1 MKAPLLLGCLI
12 LTTIS
17 HAQLSDT
24 ISISGVAPENNIS
37 TRSSTTDKDLTQH
50 RVRSIQF
57 NATDTLSTPN
67 PSREAVALYRYLQDM
82 FGKQMLSGQMWTPW
96 GINEIEYV
104 STKTGKIPAIA
115 GFDYINEPQNA
126 GENQK
131 AIEYWHNGGIVTM
144 MWHWGAPGVGEG
156 YENSKATIDIDQ
168 CFVKAT
174 LEYEDFWADLERIG
188 DWLQKLEDA
197 QVPVLWR
204 PFHELDGG
212 WFWWSKEG
220 PEKFKLLWK
229 TMYNYLVHER
239 GLNNLIWVLCYTG
252 TPDGDWF
259 PGAEY
264 VDIAG
269 ADTYDNMTD
278 SHVGMYYSVLESVD
292 GQNYPVAFHET
303 GIPPRA
309 EECIE
314 DGALWSWW
322 MIWHTDW
329 LEEIEEGYLKEEFNS
344 HLVVTHDELPDIL
357 TTYGWEDDCL
367 PTKTSSFVKVD
378 DKEWQ
383 ETNKMVLN
391 SGTSAQIKV
400 STAEDGLW
408 TWYGLDEVSRTYDE
422 SQQTIAMD
430 KHKTVV
436 ATFENT
442 CGALTTQ
449 SFHVVNGLPDQPVLS
464 IEKPADIVAIYPSP
478 TADFLNIK
486 YAIEHRAFP
495 VSIKITDLYGRPVL
509 SKTQGS
515 LIEQIDISGLSNGV
529 YQITILSSSHI
540 ATKKFI
546 KK

>member
-1 MKAPLLLGCLI
+1 MKVSPLLGFI
-12 LTTIS
+12 LVVS
-17 HAQLSDT
+17 FSNAQTVD
-24 ISISGVAPENNIS
+24 SISVSDVEENNINIRPPYFDTEL
-37 TRSSTTDKDLTQH
+37 TRH
-50 RVRSIQF
+50 RIRSIEF
-57 NATDTLSTPN
+57 TSTDTLSTPN

-82 FGKQMLSGQMWTPW
+82 SGKQMLSGQMWTPW
-96 GINEIEYV
+96 GINEIDYV
-104 STKTGKIPAIA
+104 HSKTGKKPAIA

-131 AIEYWHNGGIVTM
+131 AIEYWQNGGIVTM

-220 PEKFKLLWK
+220 PEKFKLLWR
-229 TMYNYLVHER
+229 TMYDYLVHER

-252 TPDGDWF
+252 NPDGDWF

-269 ADTYDNMTD
+269 ADTYDNLTD
-278 SHVGMYYSVLESVD
+278 SHVSMYYSVLESVD
-292 GQNYPVAFHET
+292 DQNYPVAFHET

-314 DGALWSWW
+314 DGAMWSWW

-329 LEEIEEGYLKEEFNS
+329 LSGIDENYLKEEFNS

-357 TTYGWEDDCL
+357 TTYGWEEDCL
-367 PTKTSSFVKVD
+367 PTKISAYVKID
-378 DKEWQ
+378 DNDWE
-383 ETNKMVLN
+383 EANKMILN
-391 SGTSAQIKV
+391 SGTLATIKV
-400 STAEDGLW
+400 SADEDGLW
-408 TWYGLDEVSRTYDE
+408 TWTGVDEVSRIYDE
-422 SQQTIAMD
+422 SQQTISMD
-430 KHKTVV
+430 KPGTVMT
-436 ATFENT
+436 TFENA
-442 CGALTTQ
+442 CGAITTQ
-449 SFHVVNGLPDQPVLS
+449 TFHIVNGLPEPVLS
-464 IEKPADIVAIYPSP
+464 AEKSSDIIAIYPSP

-486 YAIEHRAFP
+486 YETEQQTGP
-495 VSIKITDLYGRPVL
+495 VSIKITDLNGRSVL

-515 LIEQIDISGLSNGV
+515 LIEKIDISGLSTGI
-529 YQITILSSSHI
+529 YQITILSSSYI
-540 ATKKFI
+540 TSKKFI